1 MRAPIA
7 KIKISAG
14 NPGWYDPLTNIHLTI
29 TRPSAFVYEGQNVSN
44 VKKAVA
50 HKLVYVIEGDLDVVA
65 KELPIAEPVR
75 EVIKKSTKTE
85 KAEKIEKVEEVK
97 VEENEPVVEEKP
109 KKTTK
114 KKTKKTEITE

>member
-50 HKLVYVIEGDLDVVA
+50 HKLVHVIEGDLDVVA
-65 KELPIAEPVR
+65 KEQPVAEPVR